1 MLAVRLVTVIW
12 MRDRDVAGSREG
24 AGLRTAFSWLFASLG
39 PASPVDFEY
48 DVSVCFTGGSYGGM
62 LTLPVAFLLRSSK
75 NVSERSRAAGYM

>member
-1 MLAVRLVTVIW
+1 VLAVRLVTVMG
-12 MRDRDVAGSREG
+12 MRDRDVAGSRKG

-39 PASPVDFEY
+39 PASPVGSEY
-48 DVSVCFTGGSYGGM
+48 EVSYCLTGGSYEGM